1 MTDFLFCFLKPDA
14 RRHAINQ
21 RRHYLICRRDGCG
34 YLDES
39 GAEGPRCTCE
49 PTIEYFLSFKDGNKK
64 KQSAEIA
71 TEESEPREVAS
82 NDQTNQAE
90 ELGEEISKEMVERQA
105 L

>member
-14 RRHAINQ
+14 RKHAINQ

-49 PTIEYFLSFKDGNKK
+49 PTIEYFLSFRDGNKK
-64 KQSAEIA
+64 KQKTEMELEGAEL
-71 TEESEPREVAS
+71 REVVS
-82 NDQTNQAE
+82 NDQTNQVE
-90 ELGEEISKEMVERQA
+90 GLGEEISKGVVEE
-105 L
+105 